1 MSLWFLKMDDY
12 SVYCAHGP
20 HQLDSLAH
28 GPLDGLRFVYKDLY
42 DVAGFKTGAGNP
54 SWFLEH
60 APASYTAA
68 LIEQLRYAG
77 AMAVGRVQ
85 TDELAYSLNGCNAHF
100 GTPINPLTPDRL
112 PGGSSS
118 GSAVAVA
125 KGDAEF
131 ALGTDT
137 GGSIRIPAAYN
148 GLYSLRPTH
157 GRLPM
162 AGILPLAPRFDTPG
176 WLSRDA
182 KTLEQVGSVLFGLA
196 RAYVNSPSLA
206 VVEPLFARLPRPL
219 ARLWQSFF
227 KRLTNQFK
235 TVAAPFSATQI
246 DDLSGVFQ
254 TLQGRQIASLYHHW
268 HQSHPDALGKD
279 IAQRLSWAATLS
291 TSEQQDAEQ
300 KRQQWLS
307 QLQDCFAHH
316 DFVVIPTTPD
326 FAPLRTTDALALG
339 EFRMRLMGMTAMA
352 GLAGCPQVHL
362 PLLECEG
369 VAFGFSIIG
378 PRDSD
383 MQLLALARHLG
394 QL

>member
-1 MSLWFLKMDDY
+1 M
-12 SVYCAHGP
+12 YCAHGP

-42 DVAGFKTGAGNP
+42 DVAGFTTGAGNP
-54 SWFLEH
+54 RWLLEH
-60 APASYTAA
+60 APASYTSA

-85 TDELAYSLNGCNAHF
+85 TDELAYSLNGCNVHF
-100 GTPINPLTPDRL
+100 GTPINPVTPDRL

-125 KGDAEF
+125 RGDAEF

-182 KTLEQVGSVLFGLA
+182 KTLEQVGRVLFGLPK
-196 RAYVNSPSLA
+196 AYVKTPSFS
-206 VVEPLFARLPRPL
+206 VVESLFARLPRPL
-219 ARLWQSFF
+219 AQLWQRFWEP
-227 KRLTNQFK
+227 LATQFK
-235 TVAAPFSATQI
+235 TVSAPFSALQI

-268 HQSHPDALGKD
+268 HQSHPNALGQD
-279 IAQRLSWAATLS
+279 IDQRLRWAANLS
-291 TSEQQDAEQ
+291 ESHQQEAEL
-300 KRQQWLS
+300 KRLQWQS
-307 QLQDCFAHH
+307 QLQDCLTHS
-316 DFVVIPTTPD
+316 DFIVIPTTPD
-326 FAPLRTTDALALG
+326 FSPLCTTDDLSLG
-339 EFRMRLMGMTAMA
+339 EFRKRLMGMTAMA
-352 GLAGCPQVHL
+352 GLAGCPQLHL
-362 PLLECEG
+362 PLLECDG
-369 VAFGFSIIG
+369 VPFGFSIIG

-383 MQLLALARHLG
+383 MQLLALARLFS
-394 QL
+394 QI

>member
-1 MSLWFLKMDDY
+1 MDDD

-20 HQLDSLAH
+20 HQLASLAD

-42 DVAGFKTGAGNP
+42 DVAGFTTGAGNP
-54 SWFLEH
+54 SWFQEH
-60 APASYTAA
+60 APASYTAP
-68 LIEQLRYAG
+68 LIEMLRYAG

-85 TDELAYSLNGCNAHF
+85 TDELAYSLNGCNVHF
-100 GTPINPLTPDRL
+100 GTPINPMTPDRL

-125 KGDAEF
+125 RGDAEF

-148 GLYSLRPTH
+148 SLYSLRPTH

-162 AGILPLAPRFDTPG
+162 AGVLPLAPRFDTPG

-182 KTLEQVGSVLFGLA
+182 QTLEQVGSVLFGLPKA
-196 RAYVNSPSLA
+196 SLNAPSLA
-206 VVEPLFARLPRPL
+206 IVEPLFARLPEPL
-219 ARLWQSFF
+219 ALLWQSFF
-227 KRLTNQFK
+227 KSISSQFT
-235 TVAAPFSATQI
+235 TVAAPFSAAQI
-246 DDLSGVFQ
+246 DALSDVFQ
-254 TLQGRQIASLYHHW
+254 ILQGRQIASLYHHW
-268 HQSHPDALGKD
+268 HQMHPDALGKD
-279 IAQRLSWAATLS
+279 IDQRLSWTATLS
-291 TSEQQDAEQ
+291 AAAQHDAEQ

-307 QLQDCFAHH
+307 QLHSCFALSH
-316 DFVVIPTTPD
+316 FIVIPTTPD
-326 FAPLRTTDALALG
+326 LSPLRTADSLALG

-352 GLAGCPQVHL
+352 GLAGCPQLHL
-362 PLLECEG
+362 PLLACDG
-369 VAFGFSIIG
+369 VPFGFSIIG

-383 MQLLALARHLG
+383 MQLLALARLFS